1 MLIYINTH
9 HDTRYPIKDDEHWWG
24 ILDYKGGIMRKLI
37 KKWVLD
43 AMYAILLED
52 KSKNEAFISSFF
64 YSYDR
69 LNKVQSALEE
79 LVIKYVDEKLKKE
92 VAWKNIDIRDGAIEA
107 VKEYLGEEDM
117 IDELVEKL
125 NRKQLR
131 EG

>member
-1 MLIYINTH
+1 
-9 HDTRYPIKDDEHWWG
+9 
-24 ILDYKGGIMRKLI
+24 MRKLI

-69 LNKVQSALEE
+69 LNKVQSALEG
-79 LVIKYVDEKLKKE
+79 LVNGYVDEKLKKE

-107 VKEYLGEEDM
+107 VKEYLGEENM

-131 EG
+131 EK